1 MILILTHAD
10 DPAALDGE
18 RFLRGRGADVVR
30 FEPSRFPGSTALTLS
45 WRADARARQ
54 HLTIDGRRIDL
65 GDVRA
70 VWHRRA
76 RARRPEEIRDPRMRS
91 FANRESDAVL
101 MQLWRELAA
110 PFLPAPLPVIRAAQD
125 KLPQL
130 TLAISLGFAIPPT
143 LVTSEP
149 AELLAFH
156 REHDG
161 RIITKLISHASLDDS
176 GLTHE
181 FQRFTEPVTWT
192 DLGAC
197 DSVRLCPVLAQAYV
211 PKRVELRVTVVGER
225 VFPAEIDSQAAQHSR
240 HDWRKYDHGRAPY
253 RVHDLP
259 ADVAARCV
267 AITRALGLRY
277 GAIDLIVTPDGR
289 YVFLEI
295 NPAGEFHWVEQRTG
309 LPITAAIADLLIAMA
324 GSHAAS
330 ESR

>member
-10 DPAALDGE
+10 DAVAHDGE
-18 RFLRGRGADVVR
+18 RLLRARGMDVVR
-30 FEPSRFPGSTALTLS
+30 FEPSRFPGDTGLTLS
-45 WRADARARQ
+45 WRGDARARQ
-54 HLTIDGRRIDL
+54 QLTIDGRRIDL
-65 GDVRA
+65 AEVGA

-76 RARRPEEIRDPRMRS
+76 RARRPDEIGDPRMRS
-91 FANRESDAVL
+91 FANRESDALL

-130 TLAISLGFAIPPT
+130 TLACSLGFEVPPT

-161 RIITKLISHASLDDS
+161 RIITKLLSHASLDES
-176 GLTHE
+176 GLTND
-181 FQRFTEPVTWT
+181 FQRFTEPVTWS
-192 DLGAC
+192 DVGAYQT
-197 DSVRLCPVLAQAYV
+197 VRLCPVLAQAYV
-211 PKRVELRVTVVGER
+211 AKRVELRITVVGDR
-225 VFPAEIDSQAAQHSR
+225 VFPAEIDSQASQHSR

-259 ADVAARCV
+259 AEIAARCV
-267 AITRALGLRY
+267 AITRTLGLRY
-277 GAIDLIVTPDGR
+277 GAIDMIVRPDGR

-295 NPAGEFHWVEQRTG
+295 NPAGEFHWVEKRTG
-309 LPITAAIADLLIAMA
+309 LPITAAIADLLIAMSGA
-324 GSHAAS
+324 DP
-330 ESR
+330 R